1 MEAEDLLAEA
11 VRELDAEVG
20 SDVGLAREAYQRF
33 QEEKHRIEEMVSE
46 KRQIST
52 FHLSFFRRQ
61 F

>member
-20 SDVGLAREAYQRF
+20 SDVALAREAYQRF

-46 KRQIST
+46 QKT
-52 FHLSFFRRQ
+52 NFHVSFIVFR
-61 F
+61 